1 MFAKENGEGTMRKN
15 IIRFEYGIHVLFL
28 VCLFLTIRWSTIPV
42 INNVICEKIFIYK
55 GNIDSAALNI
65 VTGYITGY
73 FVYALTVIIPDLKR
87 KTPIR
92 KEVVRRLTKI
102 YYNNIYLLLLMCKN
116 CCKTENEWGKVIR
129 DKDIDCL
136 GEDFLNI
143 MRKFDI
149 TSVADSVYKYE
160 KKQTRLSWV
169 EYLNNKYKEIYR
181 DLDDTFLEYQYY
193 LENEE
198 ITIINKFRYSEYFDN
213 FTGKGFRL
221 TKIVTGFDKYL
232 YYEDLPIIFYYTG
245 ENKLSPI
252 FENTNMLKAYIE
264 ELKSIHTFLIGFN
277 KKYKLKNF
285 HEDFAISKL
294 KEKNFGHLGTSRI
307 EDNK

>member
-116 CCKTENEWGKVIR
+116 CCKTENEWGKVI
-129 DKDIDCL
+129 
-136 GEDFLNI
+136 
-143 MRKFDI
+143 
-149 TSVADSVYKYE
+149 
-160 KKQTRLSWV
+160 
-169 EYLNNKYKEIYR
+169 EI
-181 DLDDTFLEYQYY
+181 
-193 LENEE
+193 
-198 ITIINKFRYSEYFDN
+198 
-213 FTGKGFRL
+213 
-221 TKIVTGFDKYL
+221 
-232 YYEDLPIIFYYTG
+232 
-245 ENKLSPI
+245 
-252 FENTNMLKAYIE
+252 
-264 ELKSIHTFLIGFN
+264 
-277 KKYKLKNF
+277 
-285 HEDFAISKL
+285 
-294 KEKNFGHLGTSRI
+294 RI
-307 EDNK
+307 